1 MKKYNSQSSQSG
13 FTIIESL
20 LAIIVVTILMVGV
33 APVIVL
39 SVATRVQ
46 AKRVE
51 RGTDA
56 ARAYIDGVRSG
67 AITSPTTTVGT
78 APTATSGS
86 TSVLNADA
94 PSGNLTCTTN
104 ATYCSSP
111 ASTYCINL
119 DETVGC
125 SPNSISDLV
134 VQGFRTATTSTDGK
148 EGYRLGVRV
157 YRADAFSPNFP
168 GSLKKNNPAKV
179 TQSTYSGG
187 LGDRKAPLFETTTEI
202 AGSDTS
208 LKTLCSRLKN
218 TSNTNSC
225 S

>member
-1 MKKYNSQSSQSG
+1 MIKPKQQQPISQSSQGG

-20 LAIIVVTILMVGV
+20 LAIIVVTILMVGLT
-33 APVIVL
+33 PVIVL

-56 ARAYIDGVRSG
+56 ARAYIDGLRSG
-67 AITSPTTTVGT
+67 AIT
-78 APTATSGS
+78 APTPTSAS
-86 TSVLNADA
+86 FNPDA
-94 PSGNLTCTTN
+94 PSGSLTCTAN

-125 SPNSISDLV
+125 SPNSLSDLV

-157 YRADAFSPNFP
+157 YRADAFSPDFP
-168 GSLKKNNPAKV
+168 GSLKKNNPDKV

-208 LKTLCSRLKN
+208 LKTLCDRIKVN
-218 TSNTNSC
+218 NPSNPSSSC